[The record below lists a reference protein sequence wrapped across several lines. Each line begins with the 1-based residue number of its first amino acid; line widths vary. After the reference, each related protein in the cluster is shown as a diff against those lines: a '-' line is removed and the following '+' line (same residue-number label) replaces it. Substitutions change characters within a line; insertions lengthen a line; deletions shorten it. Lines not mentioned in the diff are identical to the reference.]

1 MTNTDDTGVFKNT
14 IWLIFPTGLKRPV
27 TPGKGAVRSD
37 PALPWCRNPAK
48 CRSGISPDHPSWRS
62 TPAKSWWGG
71 VRSRWPE
78 PAGRYWSSRQPTR
91 RPTTCHGRM
100 LPGLCS
106 NRLQVDLFASGKG
119 LPNTGLW
126 SADRTICR
134 RWHGATRTRWLGQ
147 SRLQTVSRF
156 TPSHFNAQSGV
167 RRRGHSQGASMVGGS
182 RQSWW
187 GHSRVSLV
195 VRAGKRRAR
204 WCGSG

>member
-1 MTNTDDTGVFKNT
+1 MTHTDDTGVFKNT

-27 TPGKGAVRSD
+27 TPGNGAVRSD

-147 SRLQTVSRF
+147 SRLQIVSRF
-156 TPSHFNAQSGV
+156 TPSHFNAQ
-167 RRRGHSQGASMVGGS
+167 
-182 RQSWW
+182 
-187 GHSRVSLV
+187 
-195 VRAGKRRAR
+195 
-204 WCGSG
+204 